1 MWTLK
6 DIYNKA
12 RKQTNLAT
20 KILKTKIDIYYTF
33 YIQNIF
39 WYNLNKTADFIYCV
53 IDDTI

>member
-39 WYNLNKTADFIYCV
+39 WYNLNKTADFNIAS
-53 IDDTI
+53 